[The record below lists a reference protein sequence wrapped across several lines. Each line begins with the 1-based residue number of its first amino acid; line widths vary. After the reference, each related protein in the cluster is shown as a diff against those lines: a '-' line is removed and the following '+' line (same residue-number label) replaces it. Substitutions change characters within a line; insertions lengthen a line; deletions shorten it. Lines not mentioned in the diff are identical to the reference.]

1 MSPMRPRGKVFVV
14 SIDEPL
20 QALRVGPGYF
30 KVVLIVRSGRTV
42 VGQVVLPAMDV
53 VPVDVQRAAIAEHLG
68 ATLWRREA
76 RSLLERACGVD
87 DRPRSPD
94 PSVSVVV
101 CTRDRPDD
109 LERCLEALGALS
121 STPLE
126 IVVVDNASGDD
137 RTRRVCEQ
145 FPVRYVEEPVA
156 GQSRARNRGIL
167 ETSGELVAFTDDDC
181 VVDPGWLDDLHVEL
195 EDPLV
200 QALTGYVGP
209 LELETPAQFLFE
221 SHGGFARGLERRVF
235 HGVWANPALTSG
247 QVGSGA
253 NSIFRRTVFERLGM
267 FAEDLGPGTPARAA
281 DDNDMFCRILD
292 AGYRIAF
299 DPARVVWHR
308 HRRDDG
314 ALRAILSD
322 YGVSSSAFAARRV
335 GRHRDLS
342 ALRIFSWWW
351 LEHFPRDVRA
361 ILSGRPAAVPV
372 ASLVG
377 EMVGT
382 FRGPWRL
389 MRSRRSRSRIP
400 EISVPA
406 AKSPVAQPTLAV
418 DREWPSVT
426 VVIPTRNRHDR
437 LQGVLQGL
445 SAQTFPSEKF
455 EAVVVLDGCTDDSAE
470 LVRSLDLPYGLSV
483 VGSDA
488 VGVAVAR
495 NLGVATATEPIVLFL
510 DDDTVPEPE
519 CLVAHAV
526 AHAHTVEHVALGYCP
541 PVVEDSW
548 MGTLLRSWWEDH
560 YRRKREPNHRFT
572 FFDFVTGNASLSRD
586 LLLDLGGFD
595 EAFASRHEDWELGVR
610 LLERGVTMEF
620 HPDAVAPHYLDT
632 SLEKGVLHQR
642 LEGAGDVLL
651 ARKHPL
657 LTRQLP
663 LAGFGSRL
671 PRPSK
676 GALRRRVALA
686 KRFETLRLR
695 RRWRRQV
702 TAALRDAYVLGVRDE
717 LGSGHALSALVAA
730 APPPVRVPIRL
741 DGRNVP
747 NLAALGQLEF
757 ELQEHGKTIARV
769 SPIAPGRQ
777 WDWAEAIDRIAHAS
791 AAELGAVLFRREL
804 DAEIKAADAHEGR
817 LSRVP

>member
-20 QALRVGPGYF
+20 QALNVGPGYF

-42 VGQVVLPAMDV
+42 IGQIALPAMEV

-68 ATLWRREA
+68 ERLWRREV
-76 RSLLERACGVD
+76 RSVLERACGVD
-87 DRPRSPD
+87 DRPKSPD

-101 CTRDRPDD
+101 CTRDRPED

-126 IVVVDNASGDD
+126 VVVVDNASGDD

-145 FPVRYVEEPVA
+145 FPVRYVGEPVA

-181 VVDPGWLDDLHVEL
+181 VVDPGWLDDLGVEL
-195 EDPLV
+195 EDSLV

-209 LELETPAQFLFE
+209 LELESPAQFLFE
-221 SHGGFARGLERRVF
+221 SHGGFVGGLERRVF

-247 QVGSGA
+247 QVGAGA
-253 NSIFRRTVFERLGM
+253 NSIFRRTAFERVGL
-267 FAEDLGPGTPARAA
+267 FAEDLGPGTPTRAA

-292 AGYRIAF
+292 SGYRIVF

-308 HRRDDG
+308 HRRDEE

-322 YGVSSSAFAARRV
+322 YGVSSSAFVARRI
-335 GRHRDLS
+335 GRHRDVS
-342 ALRIFSWWW
+342 ALRILSWWW
-351 LEHFPRDVRA
+351 LEHFPRDAGA
-361 ILSGRPAAVPV
+361 ILSGRPTALPV

-389 MRSRRSRSRIP
+389 MRSRRSRRRIP
-400 EISVPA
+400 ELSLPA
-406 AKSPVAQPTLAV
+406 ATSGRPHPTPLV
-418 DREWPSVT
+418 DREWPSIS
-426 VVIPTRNRHDR
+426 VVIPTRNRDSR
-437 LQGVLQGL
+437 LQRVLQGL
-445 SAQTFPSEKF
+445 SAQTFPSERF

-470 LVRSLDLPYGLSV
+470 LVRSMDLPYGLSV
-483 VGSDA
+483 VDSVP

-495 NLGVATATEPIVLFL
+495 NLGVAKATEPIVLFL
-510 DDDTVPEPE
+510 DDDTVPEPD
-519 CLVAHAV
+519 CLVPHAR
-526 AHAHTVEHVALGYCP
+526 AQARTVEHVALGYCP
-541 PVVEDSW
+541 PVVEDGW
-548 MGTLLRSWWEDH
+548 FGTFLRSWWEDH
-560 YRRKREPNHRFT
+560 YRRKRERNHRFT

-586 LLLDLGGFD
+586 LLLEMGGFD

-610 LLERGVTMEF
+610 LLERGVTLEF
-620 HPDAVAPHYLDT
+620 HPDSVAPHHLDT

-663 LAGFGSRL
+663 LAGFERRL
-671 PRPSK
+671 PRA
-676 GALRRRVALA
+676 GTRALHRRVALA
-686 KRFETLRLR
+686 KHLETLRLR

-717 LGSGHALSALVAA
+717 LGSDGGFDALVAA
-730 APPPVRVPIRL
+730 APPPARVPIRL
-741 DGRNVP
+741 DGESVP
-747 NLAALGQLEF
+747 DLPTLGQLEF
-757 ELQEHGKTIARV
+757 DLQERGETITRV
-769 SPIAPGRQ
+769 SPMPPGRQ
-777 WDWAEAIDRIAHAS
+777 WDWAEAIERIALAS
-791 AAELGAVLFRREL
+791 APELSAVLFRREL
-804 DAEIKAADAHEGR
+804 DAEIKAATAQKER